1 MMLLRPKTLPR
12 WLVMLPVLLIS
23 AAGWAEE
30 RQCQGELP
38 DVQREV
44 SATHLSTDKGAQVNA
59 LMEQV
64 VQACKEDHD
73 VVAMAGIDQVR
84 AILSEVRKSESG
96 S

>member
-1 MMLLRPKTLPR
+1 MMVLHTRSLRPGI
-12 WLVMLPVLLIS
+12 VLASILLS
-23 AAGWAEE
+23 SGPGLAEE

-38 DVQREV
+38 NIQREV
-44 SATHLSTDKGAQVNA
+44 TETRLSTEKGAQVNA
-59 LMEQV
+59 LLEQV
-64 VQACKEDHD
+64 VRACKEDHD